1 MFIASQVM
9 GLFSLIIY
17 IISFQIDNRNKLL
30 NLQIFAN
37 IFAVFQYL
45 LLQAYSGMSM
55 FIIAILGNY
64 LFKKS
69 KSIYSL
75 ILVLILIFISAIF
88 TNNNLINLLPI
99 IAYTVYCIALW
110 QLKLK
115 LLRIAEIIACILYI
129 IYDLYVLA
137 FVGVISSLIELIFGL
152 IAIYR
157 FDIRKDVKNES
168 TFKISNY

>member
-45 LLQAYSGMSM
+45 LLQAYSGMAM

-64 LFKKS
+64 LFKKN

-75 ILVLILIFISAIF
+75 I
-88 TNNNLINLLPI
+88 
-99 IAYTVYCIALW
+99 YC
-110 QLKLK
+110 
-115 LLRIAEIIACILYI
+115 YI
-129 IYDLYVLA
+129 
-137 FVGVISSLIELIFGL
+137 
-152 IAIYR
+152 
-157 FDIRKDVKNES
+157 
-168 TFKISNY
+168 